1 MEEVLVG
8 EKRNIILA
16 PNGLGKSCL
25 TRAIRCLDQK
35 KSGKPFTVASKDIIN
50 YGISNDDASV
60 SISRDSSNLGQ
71 VIFSQKKEEIDVTS
85 GDTIFHVFSEDFIQ
99 QEVRELNF
107 KNGEEEERKIVIDSD
122 NIELKKIDDE
132 IASKT
137 ELIEQKRH
145 EIGLELEK
153 LEQKLNSKP
162 FNVSKRLAEYRNLT
176 LEEIFKSNIEDKKLD
191 NDKEEN
197 LDNSK
202 KIDDAE
208 KTLRYISE
216 APDENTII
224 YPFPVSTP
232 EIKQELLEKIS
243 EICEKITSTK
253 SVSEK
258 IAKKIKKNKEFYAAG
273 VNLLSEE
280 KTDGEKPFCPFCLQ
294 QINNDTEENIIK
306 QYLEFFSSEQNTHMS
321 DISNCIEEL
330 EKYKKEVESRKSGA
344 FNIFLW
350 CQENRKY
357 VVKSVIETEKFNINN
372 ADNVIK
378 NINIIISKLNEK
390 KENLGL
396 KKKINKEELALSI
409 KIFNEEI
416 SFNNSLISE
425 YRTYFTKILKYRKD
439 SQRTLCIEHLNKI
452 KMEHK
457 NDIAEIFQIEKQVTN
472 LQKEKDKLLDG
483 SRTYDAKLKVIKT
496 FVMLL
501 DQFFYGKYKFDQNEL
516 TLKLIK
522 YDKSDAEKIL
532 SDGEKSILAFC
543 YFIASIH
550 YKVKKISEYKNIILV
565 VDDPVNSLCIEF
577 VHKVSEILRYLSI
590 EENTED
596 MISWIGN
603 ENKERMSFLILT
615 HSSQFFS
622 ICLRNRVAGNRG
634 GYYVMKNENEHH
646 TLISQ
651 SKNFSILEQ
660 QIQYLADV
668 EEGGTKPDFRTG
680 NTVRSVLETINHFFY
695 PKKDL
700 QTFLSD
706 LKSEMELPVPSYLAI
721 NDLSHGSLIG
731 ENPID
736 NELKELCI
744 QTLNVI
750 EYLVPGQF
758 ENDNKQFRKHIS

>member
-1 MEEVLVG
+1 MSKQNNNQLKISVRNIGPIVEMEEVLVG

-137 ELIEQKRH
+137 KLIEQKRH
-145 EIGLELEK
+145 EIGLELKK

-208 KTLRYISE
+208 KTLRSISE

-224 YPFPVSTP
+224 YPSPVSTL
-232 EIKQELLEKIS
+232 EIKQKLLEKIS
-243 EICEKITSTK
+243 EISEKITSTK

-273 VNLLSEE
+273 VKLFEE

-294 QINNDTEENIIK
+294 QINNDTEENTIK
-306 QYLEFFSSEQNTHMS
+306 QYLEFFSSEENTHIS

-330 EKYKKEVESRKSGA
+330 GKYKKEVETKKGEAISIVG
-344 FNIFLW
+344 W

-357 VVKSVIETEKFNINN
+357 IVDSKIDIEKFVINK
-372 ADNVIK
+372 ADNVLNYI
-378 NINIIISKLNEK
+378 NNIITKLNDKKDNLDIEK
-390 KENLGL
+390 K
-396 KKKINKEELALSI
+396 
-409 KIFNEEI
+409 
-416 SFNNSLISE
+416 
-425 YRTYFTKILKYRKD
+425 
-439 SQRTLCIEHLNKI
+439 
-452 KMEHK
+452 
-457 NDIAEIFQIEKQVTN
+457 
-472 LQKEKDKLLDG
+472 
-483 SRTYDAKLKVIKT
+483 
-496 FVMLL
+496 
-501 DQFFYGKYKFDQNEL
+501 
-516 TLKLIK
+516 
-522 YDKSDAEKIL
+522 
-532 SDGEKSILAFC
+532 
-543 YFIASIH
+543 
-550 YKVKKISEYKNIILV
+550 
-565 VDDPVNSLCIEF
+565 
-577 VHKVSEILRYLSI
+577 
-590 EENTED
+590 
-596 MISWIGN
+596 
-603 ENKERMSFLILT
+603 LILM
-615 HSSQFFS
+615 
-622 ICLRNRVAGNRG
+622 N
-634 GYYVMKNENEHH
+634 YY
-646 TLISQ
+646 
-651 SKNFSILEQ
+651 
-660 QIQYLADV
+660 
-668 EEGGTKPDFRTG
+668 
-680 NTVRSVLETINHFFY
+680 
-695 PKKDL
+695 
-700 QTFLSD
+700 
-706 LKSEMELPVPSYLAI
+706 
-721 NDLSHGSLIG
+721 
-731 ENPID
+731 
-736 NELKELCI
+736 
-744 QTLNVI
+744 
-750 EYLVPGQF
+750 
-758 ENDNKQFRKHIS
+758 